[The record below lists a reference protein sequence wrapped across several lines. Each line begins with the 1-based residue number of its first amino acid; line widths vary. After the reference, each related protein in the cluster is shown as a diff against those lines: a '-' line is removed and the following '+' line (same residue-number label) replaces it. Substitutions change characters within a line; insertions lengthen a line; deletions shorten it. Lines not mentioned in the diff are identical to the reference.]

1 MRALWKRER
10 SRVNLRVDFFFF
22 KTLVSFPEQ
31 LEEEN

>member
-10 SRVNLRVDFFFF
+10 SRVNLRVAFFF
-22 KTLVSFPEQ
+22 KTVVSFPEQ